1 MAKFRKK
8 PVVIEAFRLN
18 ERGLIAEDWF
28 WDAVTRNDIIT
39 HCFGKHEPDPAWCEI
54 KTLEG
59 TMIANA
65 GDYIIQG
72 VHGEIYP
79 CKADIFQKTYTED
92 KPKTNAD
99 RIRAMSD
106 EELAEF
112 IDRCEMNDIDYAKTF
127 CDLCNGQYECDQCRL
142 DWLKQPAEGGV
153 NNA

>member
-28 WDAVTRNDIIT
+28 WDAVTRNDIVT

-59 TMIANA
+59 TMIANT

-99 RIRAMSD
+99 RIRSMSD
-106 EELAEF
+106 EELKKF
-112 IDRCEMNDIDYAKTF
+112 ICSMFKCEF
-127 CDLCNGQYECDQCRL
+127 CDFELGERCGLLN
-142 DWLKQPAEGGV
+142 WLQMPAEDDE
-153 NNA
+153 

>member
-18 ERGLIAEDWF
+18 ERGLIGEDWF

-39 HCFGKHEPDPAWCEI
+39 HCFGKHEPCPAWCEI

-72 VHGEIYP
+72 VNGEIYP

-92 KPKTNAD
+92 KTKTNAD
-99 RIRAMSD
+99 KIRAMSD
-106 EELAEF
+106 EELKEF
-112 IDRCEMNDIDYAKTF
+112 ICSNSQCKFCKFEGWGRCELLEWLQQPVKENDY
-127 CDLCNGQYECDQCRL
+127 G
-142 DWLKQPAEGGV
+142 
-153 NNA
+153 

>member
-18 ERGLIAEDWF
+18 ERGLVAEDWF

-59 TMIANA
+59 TMIANT

-79 CKADIFQKTYTED
+79 CKADIFQKIYTED

-106 EELAEF
+106 EELAAF

-142 DWLKQPAEGGV
+142 DWLQQPAE
-153 NNA
+153 